1 MAKLLRREIITEVYD
16 GIVDSSPKEKK
27 GCLFYLLIGITILIL
42 AFFIGIINGES
53 PQNSSYSEKE
63 IPTENE
69 QNSKNATIQKDN
81 DIIVENNYDSIVEL
95 ILTIPDEHTERQS
108 DNNISEDSLNIPK
121 DYNENNESSIKKKKF
136 RIRKNRKK

>member
-1 MAKLLRREIITEVYD
+1 MNKI
-16 GIVDSSPKEKK
+16 
-27 GCLFYLLIGITILIL
+27 
-42 AFFIGIINGES
+42 
-53 PQNSSYSEKE
+53 
-63 IPTENE
+63 
-69 QNSKNATIQKDN
+69 ATIQKDN